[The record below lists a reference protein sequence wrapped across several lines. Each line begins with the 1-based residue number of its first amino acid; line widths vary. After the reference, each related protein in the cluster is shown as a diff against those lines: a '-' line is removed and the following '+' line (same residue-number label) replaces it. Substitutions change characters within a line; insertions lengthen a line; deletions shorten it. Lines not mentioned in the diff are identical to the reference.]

1 MKKIKNLKIGKKLM
15 VSYGIIIIFYIVTVI
30 VSLFGVY
37 NVAKSLD
44 VFYNK
49 AFTASY
55 TAGNLRA
62 SVQNIGRTILSIA
75 TEGVNVDRQE
85 QLAEIDA
92 ILSEMDTNLTI
103 LKEQMPDNELVNQL
117 RESLKNQK
125 QYREPV
131 IEALKEGDDEKALL
145 LYGKDYEPNAEKTR
159 ECLEAITAY
168 SKTNAEIYLE
178 RGHEVRQRMTAV
190 ILVLSFLLLIITVVF
205 CFFITKG
212 ITEPVRE
219 VREAARNLAEG
230 NLSIQLKYRS
240 GDELGE
246 LADSFRETIS
256 ALNDYVSAVEEGLL
270 AVGNGKLNYHPETA
284 FKGDFVALGKAM
296 EQITSLLNRAIMQIA
311 CTADQVA
318 GGSEQVA
325 GGAQVLSQGAT
336 EQAGS
341 MEELAANINE
351 ISDSV
356 KSNANDSVMTSKKVD
371 EVSGLVTRSSDEMK
385 AMVHAILEIREN
397 SSAIGSIVKE
407 IEDIAFQTNI
417 LALNASV
424 EAARAGEAGRGFSV
438 VASEVRHLAAKTR
451 EASGMMAR
459 LAAQTTEKVD
469 GGTSAADKTA
479 RALDKVVK
487 GTEEIGA
494 MVDRI
499 SRSSV
504 RQAESI
510 IQIRQSMEMVYEIV
524 QGNSATAEESAASSE
539 ELSAQA
545 QVLKKLVEEFELS

>member
-256 ALNDYVSAVEEGLL
+256 ALNDYVSAVEEGFL

-510 IQIRQSMEMVYEIV
+510 IQIRQSMEMVSEIV

>member
-1 MKKIKNLKIGKKLM
+1 MKNIKNLKIGKKLM

-510 IQIRQSMEMVYEIV
+510 IQIRQSMEMVSEIV

>member
-296 EQITSLLNRAIMQIA
+296 EQITSLLSRAIMQIA

-510 IQIRQSMEMVYEIV
+510 IQIRQSMEMVSEIV

>member
-62 SVQNIGRTILSIA
+62 SVQNIGCTILSIA

-510 IQIRQSMEMVYEIV
+510 IQIRQSMEMVSEIV

>member
-85 QLAEIDA
+85 QLAEFDA

-219 VREAARNLAEG
+219 GIWR
-230 NLSIQLKYRS
+230 
-240 GDELGE
+240 
-246 LADSFRETIS
+246 
-256 ALNDYVSAVEEGLL
+256 
-270 AVGNGKLNYHPETA
+270 
-284 FKGDFVALGKAM
+284 KG
-296 EQITSLLNRAIMQIA
+296 I
-311 CTADQVA
+311 
-318 GGSEQVA
+318 
-325 GGAQVLSQGAT
+325 
-336 EQAGS
+336 
-341 MEELAANINE
+341 
-351 ISDSV
+351 
-356 KSNANDSVMTSKKVD
+356 
-371 EVSGLVTRSSDEMK
+371 
-385 AMVHAILEIREN
+385 
-397 SSAIGSIVKE
+397 
-407 IEDIAFQTNI
+407 
-417 LALNASV
+417 
-424 EAARAGEAGRGFSV
+424 
-438 VASEVRHLAAKTR
+438 
-451 EASGMMAR
+451 
-459 LAAQTTEKVD
+459 
-469 GGTSAADKTA
+469 
-479 RALDKVVK
+479 
-487 GTEEIGA
+487 
-494 MVDRI
+494 
-499 SRSSV
+499 
-504 RQAESI
+504 
-510 IQIRQSMEMVYEIV
+510 
-524 QGNSATAEESAASSE
+524 
-539 ELSAQA
+539 
-545 QVLKKLVEEFELS
+545 

>member
-451 EASGMMAR
+451 DASGMMAR

-510 IQIRQSMEMVYEIV
+510 IQIRQSMEMVSEIV